1 MSKTAKT
8 ALWIMIATTLSK
20 ILGFFREIVFG
31 NFYGTGKLSDVFLYT
46 LNIPGLIVAVVGA
59 AIATTYIPLYFE
71 LKEKKGEE
79 EALKFTNNIMNIC
92 AIITIIIAILGL
104 IFTEEFVKVFAAG
117 FKGDKFDLA
126 VDFTKIMISG
136 VLFLGVSKI
145 LSSYLQVNDNFVIP
159 GLVGIPHNLI
169 IIIAVVISAKTNVYV
184 LAIGALIAMA
194 SQLFFQIPFALKKS
208 FKYKPYLNMKDETI
222 KQLTI
227 LAMPMVIGVGITQL
241 NIFVDKALATGLSDG
256 KLSALS
262 YAGKLNEFVM
272 ALFVTS
278 IVTVIYPKLAKMS
291 NTDDNSGFVN
301 TIVTSSNSITLV
313 VMPITIGAIVLAD
326 PIVRIIYQR
335 GAFDAQSVHM
345 TAMALRFF
353 SIGLLASGIRD
364 VLYRV
369 FYSIS
374 ETKTPMINGSIA
386 LLINIVLNF
395 ALIGTLD
402 YIGLAFSTSISS
414 VITVVLLFRSLK
426 KKVGYFGGDKIVKTV
441 LKSFVSSMV
450 MGAVAFFVFK
460 NMSAIIGI
468 GKIGDIVSTSAAVL
482 IGAVVYGVLVVIL
495 KVEELDLI
503 FDMIKKTKNK
513 LLKR

>member
-1 MSKTAKT
+1 MSKTAKA
-8 ALWIMIATTLSK
+8 ALWIMIATMLSK
-20 ILGFFREIVFG
+20 VLGLCRELVLG
-31 NFYGTGKLSDVFLYT
+31 NFYGTGKLSDIFLLT
-46 LNIPGLIVAVVGA
+46 LNIPGLIVAVVGS

-104 IFTEEFVKVFAAG
+104 VFTEEFVKVFAGG
-117 FKGDKFDLA
+117 FTGDKFDLA

-159 GLVGIPHNLI
+159 GLIGIPYNII
-169 IIIAVVISAKTNVYV
+169 IIIAVVISTKTNVRV

-194 SQLFFQIPFALKKS
+194 SQFLFQIPFAAKRS
-208 FKYKPYLNMKDETI
+208 FKYKPYLNVKDETI
-222 KQLTI
+222 KQLTT
-227 LAMPMVIGVGITQL
+227 LVMPMLIGVGIGQL

-256 KLSALS
+256 KLSALN

-291 NTDDNSGFVN
+291 NTENNSGFVS
-301 TIVTSSNSITLV
+301 TIVTSCNSITLV
-313 VMPITIGAIVLAD
+313 VMPIAIGAIVLAD
-326 PIVRIIYQR
+326 PIVRIIFQR
-335 GAFDAQSVHM
+335 GAFDAQSVNM
-345 TAMALRFF
+345 TAMALRLF

-374 ETKTPMINGSIA
+374 DTKTPMINGSIA

-395 ALIGTLD
+395 ALIGSLD
-402 YIGLAFSTSISS
+402 YIGLALSTSISS
-414 VITVVLLFRSLK
+414 VVTVILLFGSLK

-441 LKSFVSSMV
+441 LKTFGSSMV

-460 NMSAIIGI
+460 NMSAITGI
-468 GKIGDIVSTSAAVL
+468 GKIGDIVSTSVAVL
-482 IGAVVYGVLVVIL
+482 LGALVYTVLVMIL
-495 KVEELDLI
+495 KVEELNLI

>member
-1 MSKTAKT
+1 MSKTAKA
-8 ALWIMIATTLSK
+8 ALWIMIATMLSK
-20 ILGFFREIVFG
+20 VLGFFREMVFA
-31 NFYGTGKLSDVFLYT
+31 NFYGTGKLSDVFLLA
-46 LNIPGLIVAVVGA
+46 LNIPGLIVAVVGS
-59 AIATTYIPLYFE
+59 AIATTYIPLYIE

-92 AIITIIIAILGL
+92 AIITVIIAILGL
-104 IFTEEFVKVFAAG
+104 VFTEEFVKVFARG
-117 FKGDKFDLA
+117 FSGDKFDLA

-159 GLVGIPHNLI
+159 GLLGIPHNLI
-169 IIIAVVISAKTNVYV
+169 IIIAIVISTKTNVYV

-194 SQLFFQIPFALKKS
+194 SQFFFQIPFALKRS
-208 FKYKPYLNMKDETI
+208 FKYKPYLNVKDETI

-227 LAMPMVIGVGITQL
+227 LAMPMLIGVAINQL

-256 KLSALS
+256 KLSALN
-262 YAGKLNEFVM
+262 YAGKLNDFVM

-291 NTDDNSGFVN
+291 NTDDNSSFVS
-301 TIVTSSNSITLV
+301 TIVRSSNSITLV
-313 VMPITIGAIVLAD
+313 VMPIAIGAMVLAE
-326 PIVRIIYQR
+326 PIVRILFKR

-345 TAMALRFF
+345 TAMALKFF

-374 ETKTPMINGSIA
+374 DTKTPMINGSIA

-395 ALIGTLD
+395 ALIGSLD
-402 YIGLAFSTSISS
+402 YIGLALSTSISS
-414 VITVVLLFRSLK
+414 VITVVLLFVSLK
-426 KKVGYFGGDKIVKTV
+426 KKVGYFGGDKIVKTA
-441 LKSFVSSMV
+441 LKSFVSSIV

-460 NMSAIIGI
+460 NMSAIMGI
-468 GKIGDIVSTSAAVL
+468 GKLGDIVSTSVAVL
-482 IGAVVYGVLVVIL
+482 LGAGVYTVLIMIL